1 MPHAK
6 LMHAGSGFRCE
17 QLEKELQLGLGL
29 DGSAVLHYP
38 GQLPQGWLV
47 QALDQLLVAAPQ
59 LSGITLPYA
68 QWCEEPQAQV
78 LFALANSDYL
88 ARDTF

>member
-1 MPHAK
+1 MMPHAK

-38 GQLPQGWLV
+38 GQLPQGW
-47 QALDQLLVAAPQ
+47 
-59 LSGITLPYA
+59 
-68 QWCEEPQAQV
+68 
-78 LFALANSDYL
+78 
-88 ARDTF
+88 